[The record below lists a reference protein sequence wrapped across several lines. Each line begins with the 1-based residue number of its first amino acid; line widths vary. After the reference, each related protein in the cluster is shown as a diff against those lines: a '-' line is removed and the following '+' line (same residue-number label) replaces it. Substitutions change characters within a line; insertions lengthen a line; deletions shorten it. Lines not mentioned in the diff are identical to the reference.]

1 MATNKKYTVGVEPPT
16 VEWTVVRGDTAS
28 FEVYVTDDAK
38 LPLIISD
45 WDMLMEIKRLNP
57 STGDYDLITSITP
70 QEKVGTAGTIVIN
83 LSDTQSASL
92 QTGDV
97 FDIEFSDATR
107 VWTIAKGSIVL
118 IKDVTNS

>member
-1 MATNKKYTVGVEPPT
+1 MATKNYSVGLEPPT
-16 VEWTVVRGDTAS
+16 VSWTVVRGDTAS

-38 LPLIISD
+38 LPLVISD